1 MVHSFPLHVQ
11 YVAKSDTRKDVLNDH
26 NYCSRIA
33 VIAVAAFY
41 TPFFKEVWERKGE
54 IERAFRMEQPHNLQM
69 WQQRAPHHHRDTTPT
84 ISTTRRNIN

>member
-33 VIAVAAFY
+33 VIALHSTRHSSRRCGSVKARLSAPSAWSSLTTCRCGSSAPRTTTA
-41 TPFFKEVWERKGE
+41 TPLPPS
-54 IERAFRMEQPHNLQM
+54 QPQ
-69 WQQRAPHHHRDTTPT
+69 DGT
-84 ISTTRRNIN
+84 